1 MEKTVCELFAGVGGF
16 RLGLEAADPS
26 WKTVWMNQWEP
37 SRKRQ
42 DAYDCYCAHFGHK
55 KEYVNEDIASIDKKA
70 IPDHT
75 LLVGGFPCQDYSV
88 AHTGAK
94 GIEGKK
100 GVLWWQIYDILKK
113 KQAPFV
119 FLENVDR
126 LLKSPARQ
134 RGRDF
139 GIILASFW
147 ALGYSLEWR
156 VVNAAEYGFAT
167 RRRRTFLFAY
177 RTDTTYGKEKQSPE
191 DRLFRHGFFAKTF
204 PIKEGSPVTKG
215 QFWYKDLE
223 LLSFAF
229 HFPFETAGFME
240 NGKFWTTK
248 ALSAYKGPMTTLG
261 SLLDKGVDPKYNL
274 PEDIHQWQYLKGA
287 KRMERVTK
295 TGHTYIYSEGPVAFP
310 DALDKPARTM
320 LTSEGSVNRASHVI
334 CDPETKKLRIL
345 TPNETNKIQGFP
357 EHWTNTGM
365 SERFQYFCMGNALV
379 PGIIERMGRT
389 LGKIIE
395 KEP

>member
-1 MEKTVCELFAGVGGF
+1 MDKTVCELFAGVGGF
-16 RLGLEAADPS
+16 RLGLEAADPA

-42 DAYDCYCAHFGHK
+42 DAYDCYCTHYGHH
-55 KEYVNEDIASIDKKA
+55 KEYVNKDIASIDKKT
-70 IPDHT
+70 IPNHT

-100 GVLWWQIYDILKK
+100 GVLWWQIYDILRE
-113 KQAPFV
+113 KQPPFV

-126 LLKSPARQ
+126 LLKSPASQ

-147 ALGYSLEWR
+147 ALGYDLEWR
-156 VVNAAEYGFAT
+156 VINAAEHGFAT

-177 RTDTTYGKEKQSPE
+177 RRDTTYGRGKQSPE
-191 DRLFRHGFFAKTF
+191 DRLFKTGFFAKTF
-204 PIKEGSPVTKG
+204 PVTEGLPVTRG
-215 QFWYKDLE
+215 VLPTKDLAR
-223 LLSFAF
+223 LSSTF
-229 HFPFETAGFME
+229 HFAFETAGCMKEGTFYTM
-240 NGKFWTTK
+240 K
-248 ALSAYKGPMTTLG
+248 AVPSCKGPVTTLG
-261 SLLDKGVDPKYNL
+261 SLLDKSVDSKYNL

-287 KRMERVTK
+287 KRMERVAK
-295 TGHTYIYSEGPVAFP
+295 NGHTYIYSEGPVAFP

-345 TPNETNKIQGFP
+345 TPNEANKIQGFP
-357 EHWTNTGM
+357 EHWTDTGM
-365 SERFQYFCMGNALV
+365 SDRFQYFCMGNALV

-389 LGKIIE
+389 LGKILE
-395 KEP
+395 TEA